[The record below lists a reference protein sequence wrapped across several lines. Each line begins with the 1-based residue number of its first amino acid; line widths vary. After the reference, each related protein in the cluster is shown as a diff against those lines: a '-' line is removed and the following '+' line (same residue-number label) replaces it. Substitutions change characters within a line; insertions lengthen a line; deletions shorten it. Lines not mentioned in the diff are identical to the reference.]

1 MSTRNSAID
10 TEKVVYRMKEIIWL
24 SLVWLILFSFDVEK
38 VFAGN
43 SEESKHLVLVAGS
56 ASHRVGEHEH
66 RAGVLL
72 MERCLAGISGLEV
85 SSHFD
90 GWPTDNRAFDNADA
104 IHLFMDGGQRHP
116 VIQEDRLHL
125 MQRLI
130 DRGVSFGAM
139 HYAVEVPK
147 DQGGVQF
154 MDWIGGYYETYFS
167 VNPFW
172 VPHFDNLPN
181 HPILRGVE
189 PFSVRDEWYFSI
201 RFRKDEVGVT
211 PLLVDAPSEEV
222 RRGPYVHP
230 PGPYDHIVEQKGK
243 SEIVSWVVE
252 RKDGGRG
259 FGFTGGHFHE
269 NWGDENFRKYILNAL
284 VWLAGMDVPVTGVQ
298 CEVTQ
303 ADLEENLDE

>member
-1 MSTRNSAID
+1 MIVNRGKKIMWFLLLCF
-10 TEKVVYRMKEIIWL
+10 V
-24 SLVWLILFSFDVEK
+24 LFSIDVEM

-43 SEESKHLVLVAGS
+43 SEDSRHLVLVAGS

-72 MERCLAGISGLEV
+72 MERCLAGVPGLEV

-90 GWPTDNRAFDNADA
+90 GWPSDNRAFDNADA

-116 VIQEDRLHL
+116 VIQEDRLQL

-147 DQGGVQF
+147 DQGGEQF
-154 MDWIGGYYETYFS
+154 MDWIGGYYETYYS

-172 VPHFDNLPN
+172 EPNFNNLPN
-181 HPILRGVE
+181 HPILRGVK
-189 PFSVRDEWYFSI
+189 PFSVWDEWYFSI
-201 RFRKDEVGVT
+201 RFREDKVGVT
-211 PLLVDAPSEEV
+211 PLLVDAPSDET
-222 RRGPYVHP
+222 RGGPYVYPH
-230 PGPYDHIVEQKGK
+230 GPYDHIEEQNGK

-269 NWGDENFRKYILNAL
+269 NWGNEDFRKFVLNAL
-284 VWLAGMDVPVTGVQ
+284 VWLAGLDVPAAGVQ
-298 CEVTQ
+298 CAVTQ
-303 ADLEENLDE
+303 AELEENLDE